1 MITLPHWGFRKLGVP
16 YFGVVIIRILL
27 FRVLHLG
34 PVFFGNSHM
43 NNRFDD
49 CTRTYTQSVR
59 QELSEKPEPKP
70 QILEALKILSPNTET
85 LNPRTIKS

>member
-1 MITLPHWGFRKLGVP
+1 
-16 YFGVVIIRILL
+16 
-27 FRVLHLG
+27 
-34 PVFFGNSHM
+34 M